1 MKTIAEDTGRCMDG
15 LFGCSTLEEALAR
28 ATYDAWADDSKPLHG
43 AAFRKMRS
51 EARQGSLSSN
61 LPESLA
67 RCVSTSCFWHDPPPD
82 AVALSKK
89 KMQSAAGST
98 ENFFV

>member
-28 ATYDAWADDSKPLHG
+28 ATSDAWADDSKPLHS

-51 EARQGSLSSN
+51 EARQG
-61 LPESLA
+61 
-67 RCVSTSCFWHDPPPD
+67 FWHDPPPD

-89 KMQSAAGST
+89 MRSAAGST
-98 ENFFV
+98 ENFL